1 VPLAR
6 HQHTEVA
13 LDGTK
18 HMHGTPATETED
30 LNRLGSAIVTKQVS
44 TISRSSSTSLSR
56 HACNQATD
64 CSTPPPPRAATGH
77 HRQDFDEVWREGGKR
92 IEALEGLLGVHSWQI
107 NAFSHIH
114 FRVNILYTIA
124 Q

>member
-64 CSTPPPPRAATGH
+64 CSTPPPPPL
-77 HRQDFDEVWREGGKR
+77 RQDTIDKILTRFGAKEGNGSKR
-92 IEALEGLLGVHSWQI
+92 
-107 NAFSHIH
+107 
-114 FRVNILYTIA
+114 
-124 Q
+124 